1 MCATARRKQLKC
13 QNKNTKFSNMNSFC
27 PYLDLQLNVESRL
40 QTLKIILVEMEGV
53 SRRKSFR
60 LAIANIAIKAFFF
73 FKLPNVIK
81 VILYNRRSIPKGK

>member
-1 MCATARRKQLKC
+1 
-13 QNKNTKFSNMNSFC
+13 MNSFC

-53 SRRKSFR
+53 SRRKGFR

-73 FKLPNVIK
+73 LNFQM
-81 VILYNRRSIPKGK
+81 